1 MSIIDRLK
9 AKPNRPTVKV
19 GVGNGQK
26 VEVPSFRYSLEDD
39 KLRGEASRILV
50 EVKGYLIAAA
60 DGSMS
65 RNNIENLAS
74 ELLLMLEE

>member
-19 GVGNGQK
+19 GVGNGQE
-26 VEVPSFRYSLEDD
+26 VEMPSFRYSLEDD
-39 KLRGEASRILV
+39 QLRDDAARILI

-65 RNNIENLAS
+65 RNNSENLAG
-74 ELLLMLEE
+74 ELLAMLEK